1 MTRISAGLTHF
12 QALNDAVRRS
22 DDREIIIDDALG
34 QRYIASGLSGRH
46 ITIHGTPGNA
56 LGAYLDGSDI
66 VVHGNAQD
74 ATGDTMNDGSIVVHG
89 DAGDATG
96 YGMRGGAIYVRGNTG
111 YRAGIHMKAYREHRP
126 AVVVGGKAG
135 SFLGE
140 YQAGGIIIVL
150 GLEAAGKKPQTD
162 VREKK
167 LVGNFCGTGM
177 HGGAIYLRCETPPVR
192 FPVQIVA
199 AQAKGADIA
208 EIHPY
213 IDRFCAYF
221 PGTDKD
227 ELLASLFFVLTPNSK
242 NPYRQMYTNN

>member
-1 MTRISAGLTHF
+1 
-12 QALNDAVRRS
+12 
-22 DDREIIIDDALG
+22 
-34 QRYIASGLSGRH
+34 
-46 ITIHGTPGNA
+46 HGTPGNA
-56 LGAYLDGSDI
+56 LGDYLDGSDI
-66 VVHGNAQD
+66 GVHGNGQD

-213 IDRFCAYF
+213 IERFCAYF

-227 ELLASLFFVLTPNSK
+227 ELLASLFFVPREVGESDAVALGFHGIRLADSP
-242 NPYRQMYTNN
+242 PCRADRLFAPGVPLPVERAIAWQH